1 MDIEA
6 FREYC
11 LAKPGT
17 TEDTP
22 FDEETL
28 VFKVGGKMFALTNIN
43 SFEAGINLKCDPELA
58 EELRERYSCVLP
70 GYHMSKKHWNTVL
83 PNSCVPDALLLQWV
97 DASYQ
102 LVADKLPKVQRLA
115 IGV

>member
-17 TEDTP
+17 SEGTP

-28 VFKVGGKMFALTNIN
+28 VFKVGGKMFALTNIGR
-43 SFEAGINLKCDPELA
+43 FEAGINLKCDPEVA
-58 EELRERYSCVLP
+58 EELRERYTCVLP
-70 GYHMSKKHWNTVL
+70 GYHMSKKYWNTVL

-97 DASYQ
+97 DDSYR
-102 LVADKLPKVQRLA
+102 LVSEKLTKAQKLA

>member
-1 MDIEA
+1 MDIET

-17 TEDTP
+17 TEGTP

-28 VFKVGGKMFALTNIN
+28 VFKVGGKMFALTNIGR
-43 SFEAGINLKCDPELA
+43 FEDGIALKCDPEVV
-58 EELRERYSCVLP
+58 EELRERYPCVLP

-83 PNSCVPDALLLQWV
+83 PNSCVPDTLLLQWV
-97 DASYQ
+97 EDSYR
-102 LVADKLPKVQRLA
+102 LVADKLPKAQRLA
-115 IGV
+115 LGL